1 MRACQACDERVRDTG
16 GGKPAQASEAVRGVH
31 EGCEHERARASE
43 AASERRG
50 LRELARGMPAA
61 YAEPEAAGRQDRCGV
76 RGQARARWSGTYA
89 AVATLSPDWRLPMRI
104 PIVRASRDAGSMH
117 RLHRLLAPRMVH

>member
-76 RGQARARWSGTYA
+76 RGQARARWPGTYA
-89 AVATLSPDWRLPMRI
+89 AVATLSPDWRLP
-104 PIVRASRDAGSMH
+104 IVRASRDAGSIN
-117 RLHRLLAPRMVH
+117 RLHRLLAPRMVQ

>member
-43 AASERRG
+43 AASER
-50 LRELARGMPAA
+50 
-61 YAEPEAAGRQDRCGV
+61 
-76 RGQARARWSGTYA
+76 
-89 AVATLSPDWRLPMRI
+89 
-104 PIVRASRDAGSMH
+104 
-117 RLHRLLAPRMVH
+117 